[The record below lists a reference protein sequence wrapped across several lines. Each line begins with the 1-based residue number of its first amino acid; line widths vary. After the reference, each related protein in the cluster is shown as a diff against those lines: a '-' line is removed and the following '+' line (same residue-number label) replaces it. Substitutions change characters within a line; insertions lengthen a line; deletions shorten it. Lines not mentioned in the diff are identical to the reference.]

1 MARTKEFDPAVVL
14 ERALDLFW
22 AKGYEATSMADL
34 VDHLGIGRASLYAT
48 YGSKRDLYLKA
59 LECYSRRADGP
70 IEIVSQPGPV
80 LPALRQLIDYYIG
93 LAARER
99 PNRGCMISNAAIECA
114 TSDPDV
120 ARVVMRNWQSIESAL
135 ASALIRARA
144 QGELPPGKDPRALA
158 QLLLVFL
165 QGMVVVGKGDPD
177 IDRLRTAGDQ
187 VLAALA

>member
-1 MARTKEFDPAVVL
+1 MARTKEFDPDAVL

-34 VDHLGIGRASLYAT
+34 VEHLGIGRASLYAT

-59 LECYSRRADGP
+59 LERYSRRRLGP
-70 IEIVSQPGPV
+70 VEIVSQPGPV

-93 LAARER
+93 LAAHER
-99 PNRGCMISNAAIECA
+99 PNRGCMIANAAIECGTA
-114 TSDPDV
+114 DPDV
-120 ARVVMRNWQSIESAL
+120 ARVVMLNWQAIEGALTSAL
-135 ASALIRARA
+135 FRARA
-144 QGELPPGKDPRALA
+144 QGELAPDKDPHALA

-165 QGMVVVGKGDPD
+165 QGMVVVGKGDPNL
-177 IDRLRTAGDQ
+177 DRLRTAGDQ